1 MMICQA
7 LRGLNL
13 QADAFTSSAMVNV
26 LGISDEWQLSMHFL
40 KYFQQLRSGDVV
52 SLNAAVS
59 AFEGRNT
66 WELAILMMSD
76 SRSEVSTSVLPLNS
90 GISALSWSKH
100 WARAIEL
107 LDLIQKSKLQPTEV
121 TWNALAAVAQK
132 SSNWQFCCWLLH
144 QMEADD
150 YLPDVLSLEAAL
162 EACEASTVQPL
173 AALLEDRKAVCT
185 CFLSSGAHHK
195 GRVAREKELRSRH
208 LRQLSSRIIPQG
220 TNRSSDSKG
229 THSRH

>member
-1 MMICQA
+1 MICQA

-66 WELAILMMSD
+66 WELSIFMMSD
-76 SRSEVSTSVLPLNS
+76 SRSEVSTSILPLNS

-100 WARAIEL
+100 WAGATEL
-107 LDLIQKSKLQPTEV
+107 LDVILQSKLQPTEV

-132 SSNWQFCCWLLH
+132 TSNWQLCCWLLH
-144 QMEADD
+144 RMEEDD
-150 YLPDVLSLEAAL
+150 YLPDVLTLEAAL
-162 EACEASTVQPL
+162 EACDAKTVQPV
-173 AALLEDRKAVCT
+173 AALLEDWKALCVCVCV
-185 CFLSSGAHHK
+185 CFL
-195 GRVAREKELRSRH
+195 
-208 LRQLSSRIIPQG
+208 
-220 TNRSSDSKG
+220 
-229 THSRH
+229 